1 MLFWILPLK
10 AKSIT
15 EFSVQISCSYGG
27 LVYILHNSY
36 AETDTTVFLLF
47 KVSIT
52 GLLFRITQNEL
63 TPN

>member
-1 MLFWILPLK
+1 MLFWVLPLK

-36 AETDTTVFLLF
+36 AETDTTVFRLF
-47 KVSIT
+47 KLSIT
-52 GLLFRITQNEL
+52 GLLF
-63 TPN
+63 